1 MEELKRLIKQHER
14 RTKEDWIDAQQL
26 STELKELFD
35 DRLMK
40 CIKIMEGLEDQR
52 VYSMKLSHKSNIQ
65 HTLSIINIIRA
76 DVFDFKKIA
85 QLPTR
90 NEKAQYYFN
99 DNPPKIKP
107 TQQKLF

>member
-26 STELKELFD
+26 STELKDLYD
-35 DRLMK
+35 GRLIK

-76 DVFDFKKIA
+76 DVYDFKKIA

-90 NEKAQYYFN
+90 DQKAQYN
-99 DNPPKIKP
+99 LHNAPPKTKP